1 MNVSPGSA
9 PLPDNDL
16 AAMLAP
22 ALMGGGGA
30 PPADPPMGM
39 GDPMGGM
46 PAMGPDPMG
55 GMPGMPMGGP
65 EGAGPMGGL
74 DPMMLGAMGGPAGAG
89 PAMFPTADPMV
100 MAGEL
105 AKILEAQGADQA
117 ALKEAQAA
125 ALIDNPLF
133 AALLGQAP
141 MPGAG
146 AAGVALGSDG
156 PAPLPETMPGEP
168 LA

>member
-9 PLPDNDL
+9 PLPENDL
-16 AAMLAP
+16 AALLAP

-30 PPADPPMGM
+30 PPAPPMGDPMM
-39 GDPMGGM
+39 GGGMPPMGEDPMGGM
-46 PAMGPDPMG
+46 GMPPMGP
-55 GMPGMPMGGP
+55 
-65 EGAGPMGGL
+65 GAPI
-74 DPMMLGAMGGPAGAG
+74 DPMMLGAMGGPAPG
-89 PAMFPTADPMV
+89 AMFPTADPMV

-133 AALLGQAP
+133 AALIGQGP

-146 AAGVALGSDG
+146 AEGVTLGSDG
-156 PAPLPETMPGEP
+156 PAPLPEVMPGEP